1 MTSEAPATSELPGP
15 HRVGEPAGIGT
26 DVQSGLRIAQ
36 TSGIVG
42 MIVAATALIASVIAW
57 SFAAHADTR
66 SVGGAAAAGGGGKS
80 VAVALTEFALTPQMV
95 VAAAGDTLKVTNKG
109 TVAHNL
115 TIEGTSLATPLIDPG
130 KSETLDTSSLKA
142 GEYIL
147 SCNVPGHKA
156 SGMQGM
162 LHLGS
167 ASGSV
172 AAAAPAAT
180 TGSGLTPEE
189 ASAGMTMNA
198 AAMDKG
204 MHDSTVA
211 FPAKTQG
218 LGGQDLAPTVLPDGT
233 KQFELTTSI
242 VKWEES
248 PGKTVDAWAYNGV
261 VPGPTIR
268 VSVGDKV
275 AIVLHNKLPESTV
288 IHFHGLDV
296 PNAMDGVPY
305 ITQDPVEPGQSFT
318 YSFVAKGP
326 AVGMYHSHFD
336 STRQVADGLAGAFFV
351 GDMPLPSSVGVPQ
364 SAVQRQMMFLND
376 SGNIGLTINGKGFP
390 ATAPIVAK
398 LGDWVEVTYFNEGQ
412 MIHPMHLHGMP
423 QMIIARDGFP
433 MASPEMDDT
442 VTVAPGQRVTVLVH
456 AVDAGTWVWHCHI
469 LSHAENDQGMFGMV
483 TALVVK

>member
-1 MTSEAPATSELPGP
+1 MTSEAPTP
-15 HRVGEPAGIGT
+15 HPVGEPAEIGE
-26 DVQSGLRIAQ
+26 DVQAGLRIAQ

-42 MIVAATALIASVIAW
+42 MIIAATALIASVIAW

-66 SVGGAAAAGGGGKS
+66 SVSGAAPSAGKS
-80 VAVALTEFALTPQMV
+80 VAVGLSEFAITPQMV
-95 VAAAGDTLKVTNKG
+95 VASVGDTLKVTNKG

-115 TIEGTSLATPLIDPG
+115 TIEGTSLATPLIDGG
-130 KSETLDTSSLKA
+130 KAATLDTSSLKA
-142 GEYIL
+142 GEYII

-167 ASGSV
+167 ASGST
-172 AAAAPAAT
+172 AAAAPTAT
-180 TGSGLTPEE
+180 TGAAGAGLTAEE
-189 ASAGMTMNA
+189 AAAGMTMNA

-204 MHDSTVA
+204 MHDTTVA

-233 KQFELTTSI
+233 KQFELTASI

-261 VPGPTIR
+261 VPGPTIH
-268 VSVGDKV
+268 VNVGDKV

-288 IHFHGLDV
+288 IHFHGLTV

-305 ITQDPVEPGQSFT
+305 LTQDPVGPGQSFT

-336 STRQVADGLAGAFFV
+336 STRQVSNGLAGAIFV
-351 GDMPLPSSVGVPQ
+351 GDMPLPASVGVPQ
-364 SAVQRQMMFLND
+364 SAVQQQMMFLND
-376 SGNIGLTINGKGFP
+376 SGTIGLTINGKGFP
-390 ATAPIVAK
+390 ATAPIAAK

-433 MASPEMDDT
+433 LASPELDDT
-442 VTVAPGQRVTVLVH
+442 VTVAPGQRITVLVH
-456 AVDAGTWVWHCHI
+456 ATDAGAWVWHCHI

-483 TALVVK
+483 TALIVK